1 SQGERGHTE
10 PQPQSLSH
18 RERGDRG
25 EIHVLELG
33 IGVGLFARYFLDHVQ
48 ELSRKHKK
56 DYYQRLIYTAAD
68 RSERML
74 TDVLR
79 HGVLAHHPG
88 HYRVRQIDAMEPGV
102 LGRDISFSQ
111 GGP

>member
-1 SQGERGHTE
+1 MPTCYKNRHAAAAPVFGERL
-10 PQPQSLSH
+10 Q
-18 RERGDRG
+18 
-25 EIHVLELG
+25 
-33 IGVGLFARYFLDHVQ
+33 
-48 ELSRKHKK
+48 K

-88 HYRVRQIDAMEPGV
+88 RYRVRQIDAMEPGL

-111 GGP
+111 GGPPHPQPLSPHGRDAAIPC